1 MFISKIKN
9 KHIKRYEIVDGIE
22 VTTQVDYPDDAALV
36 FDVETLVMNRNCP
49 VIAVAASATAW
60 FDLFLIFI

>member
-1 MFISKIKN
+1 M
-9 KHIKRYEIVDGIE
+9 DGIE
-22 VTTQVDYPDDAALV
+22 VPTQVDYPDDDALV
-36 FDVETLVMNRNCP
+36 FDVETLVLNGNCP